1 MSFNIVIKRYIK
13 EARAEETRR
22 IKVEGS
28 KVNIGTGAGNEIQL
42 EGVGV
47 SIKHAI
53 VEKSDD
59 NTYWL
64 NDLDT
69 DGTYIN
75 NNLVSKRCQLS
86 NQDEI
91 KIGSYSLVTTIP
103 NSPEEPATLLITQL
117 AGKEEDTKSLA
128 EKKIEEK
135 IKYVSGYKLSTG
147 LFTKARLSVLGVALL
162 TGLSVFWIAGK
173 DKTTLSPGV
182 LSKAHTKFNN
192 DCTRCHTVAW
202 HTVLDKDCFECHRD
216 KKIPHNE
223 NQIRTPNCTQCH
235 FEHKGNPLL
244 ADIEDRFCTQCHSD
258 LKVKGYIPS
267 STYET
272 EILGFESGH
281 PEFAVAV
288 RLSEQNG
295 KMVRVRLADN
305 NNLKDNTPIKLNHK
319 VHLKP
324 NLRGPD
330 GPENLRCENCHRV
343 DASGE
348 YTLPIEYERDCQR
361 CHTLEFLDRFS
372 KAKVVVS
379 HEAPDIVRRFLQNY
393 YREYAINNINRLGLG
408 GNVNAVNQLVS
419 SGVRDAEGVLFTKKQ
434 CDKCHTIKEIASGL
448 YEVEK
453 PKIPL
458 RWLPHSRF
466 DHELHVKNLRLKC
479 SSCHEAEK
487 SEMTTD
493 VLMPSIDKCQE
504 CHSLE
509 DGAKTECVL
518 CHLYHQRKEMAA
530 MEGTKSIKEIREG
543 R

>member
-128 EKKIEEK
+128 EKKI
-135 IKYVSGYKLSTG
+135 
-147 LFTKARLSVLGVALL
+147 
-162 TGLSVFWIAGK
+162 
-173 DKTTLSPGV
+173 
-182 LSKAHTKFNN
+182 
-192 DCTRCHTVAW
+192 
-202 HTVLDKDCFECHRD
+202 
-216 KKIPHNE
+216 PHNE

-235 FEHKGNPLL
+235 FEHKGNALL
-244 ADIEDRFCTQCHSD
+244 AAIEDRFCTQCHSD

-272 EILGFESGH
+272 ETLSFESGH

-330 GPENLRCENCHRV
+330 GPENLRCENC
-343 DASGE
+343 
-348 YTLPIEYERDCQR
+348 
-361 CHTLEFLDRFS
+361 
-372 KAKVVVS
+372 
-379 HEAPDIVRRFLQNY
+379 
-393 YREYAINNINRLGLG
+393 
-408 GNVNAVNQLVS
+408 
-419 SGVRDAEGVLFTKKQ
+419 
-434 CDKCHTIKEIASGL
+434 
-448 YEVEK
+448 
-453 PKIPL
+453 
-458 RWLPHSRF
+458 
-466 DHELHVKNLRLKC
+466 
-479 SSCHEAEK
+479 
-487 SEMTTD
+487 
-493 VLMPSIDKCQE
+493 
-504 CHSLE
+504 
-509 DGAKTECVL
+509 
-518 CHLYHQRKEMAA
+518 
-530 MEGTKSIKEIREG
+530 
-543 R
+543 